1 TFKKDSLPSGGLSF
15 LVSAATLIA
24 MLIRKNMTP
33 DDVTAALTTQ
43 FGDSAKYAPPDA
55 WDVET
60 DSLRLLVISSDPWL
74 RLMTPIVPLEEAKSF
89 LGQMLEANFDQTQEA
104 RYAVHQGIVWGLVQY
119 DFATLGVPMF
129 EKAIAQLTQMKSDG
143 ISVFFNRMM
152 EAQITQIITA
162 AKLQGQSLEDTMK
175 TLDRLYSEGVMG
187 EMGQSEYQ
195 QKAMTAWRNQLERLW
210 PTVDVSEAN
219 R

>member
-1 TFKKDSLPSGGLSF
+1 
-15 LVSAATLIA
+15 
-24 MLIRKNMTP
+24 MTP
-33 DDVTAALTTQ
+33 DDITTTLTQ
-43 FGDSAKYAPPDA
+43 KFGDAVKYAPPDT

-60 DSLRLLVISSDPWL
+60 EAVRLLTIADDSWL
-74 RLMTPIVPLEEAKSF
+74 RIMTPIVPVTEAQTF
-89 LGQMLEANFDQTQEA
+89 LAQMLEANFDHTKEA
-104 RYAVHQGIVWGLVQY
+104 RYAIHQDIVWGMVQC
-119 DFATLGVPMF
+119 DFATLTTPVF
-129 EKAIAQLTQMKSDG
+129 EGAIAQLTELKAQG
-143 ISVFFNRMM
+143 VTVFFNRMM
-152 EAQITQIITA
+152 EAQLTQIITA

-195 QKAMTAWRNQLERLW
+195 TKAMVAWRSQLNRLW

>member
-1 TFKKDSLPSGGLSF
+1 
-15 LVSAATLIA
+15 
-24 MLIRKNMTP
+24 MTP